1 MTDENIPEEP
11 KEEDRSDRFIWE
23 DGDLELVE
31 GGEAEKE

>member
-11 KEEDRSDRFIWE
+11 KEEVGSDRFIWE

>member
-31 GGEAEKE
+31 GGEAEKS